1 VDVRIGVTDHPREIG
16 VTLADGT
23 DRAAI
28 KAEVEAALAGT
39 SPTLWLSDEK
49 GGEIGVPASKI
60 AFVEIG
66 PEVGSTIG
74 FG

>member
-1 VDVRIGVTDHPREIG
+1 VDIRIGVTDHPREIG
-16 VTLADGT
+16 VTLPEGA

-49 GGEIGVPASKI
+49 GGEIGVAAGKI

-66 PEVGSTIG
+66 PEVGSPIG